1 MLCLELPDNFS
12 LTCQNQKCRLPE
24 SMPIDRTFHNEH
36 ATIVIYISYSAM
48 TIALIILSVAAA
60 TLKALHQKVAELES
74 LTFPLET
81 LNEVLGPLT
90 SHPECRRTLQT
101 ESPQSHDP

>member
-1 MLCLELPDNFS
+1 ML
-12 LTCQNQKCRLPE
+12 
-24 SMPIDRTFHNEH
+24 IDRTFHNEH

-60 TLKALHQKVAELES
+60 TFIALRRKVAELES

-81 LNEVLGPLT
+81 IEEALRPLA
-90 SHPECRRTLQT
+90 SHPRVPTHIIDSIPAIT
-101 ESPQSHDP
+101 